1 MSRNSCRP
9 RLPRGGAAGRRALAC
24 ALLLLAAGAAAAHA
38 IEQGRLLG
46 TVVDAAGAP
55 LAGVKVLITSPEM
68 STFKLEKTTDAR
80 GQFSAIILDAP
91 RAYRIRLEK
100 QGYATLEQPLKL
112 KIEDTL
118 KETYTLAPASATPG
132 AGAAPG
138 AAGAAAAAPPPAP
151 APPANA
157 AEAKSKH
164 DAAVAYNE
172 GVAALKAKDLA
183 GAAAKFEQAAALDPK
198 LPAPQAVLSTVYLE
212 LHRPADA
219 LAAADRALAL
229 DPGSARQRVLLD
241 RYEALRQL
249 GDRQRAAQAFA
260 ALAASHPPPDMTREL
275 AVRLYNEAADALRE
289 KKPDDALADLKQALE
304 VDRTLEP
311 AYGAL
316 ANIYLAKQDP
326 RAALEVADRWVAAA
340 PQSLQALQ
348 VRHKVLVELK
358 DPRAKE
364 AKAAMDNAKG
374 DAGNPLNQ
382 GIELYNA
389 NRVPEA
395 TQAFERAVQA
405 DPNTAKAHYML
416 GLCYTNA
423 GDMARA
429 KQHLEA
435 FLKLA
440 PNDPD
445 AETARQMLKELK

>member
-1 MSRNSCRP
+1 
-9 RLPRGGAAGRRALAC
+9 
-24 ALLLLAAGAAAAHA
+24 LLLLAACAAAAHA

-55 LAGVKVLITSPEM
+55 LSGVKVVITSPEM

-91 RAYRIRLEK
+91 RAYRIRFEK

-118 KETYTLAPASATPG
+118 KETYTLAPAAAAPGAAATAGTGGAAAG
-132 AGAAPG
+132 AGAAP
-138 AAGAAAAAPPPAP
+138 AAAPPAAP

-157 AEAKSKH
+157 AEAKAKH

-183 GAAAKFEQAAALDPK
+183 GAAAKFESSAALDPK
-198 LPAPQAVLSTVYLE
+198 LLAPQAVLATVYLE

-229 DPGSARQRVLLD
+229 DPGSARHRVLLD

-260 ALAASHPPPDMTREL
+260 DLAASHPPPELTREL
-275 AVRLYNEAADALRE
+275 AVRLYNEAADALRD
-289 KKPDDALADLKQALE
+289 KKTDDALADLKQALE

-316 ANIYLAKQDP
+316 VNLYLGKQDP
-326 RAALEVADRWVAAA
+326 RAALAVTDRWVAAA

-348 VRHKVLVELK
+348 ARYKVLTDLK

-364 AKAAMDNAKG
+364 AKAAMDSAKG

-389 NRVPEA
+389 NRIPEA
-395 TQAFERAVQA
+395 TQAFERVVQA
-405 DPNTAKAHYML
+405 DPNSAKGHFML

-423 GDMARA
+423 GEMARA
-429 KQHLEA
+429 KQHFEA
-435 FLKLA
+435 FLKVA
-440 PNDPD
+440 PPNDPD